1 MLSIV
6 QSTEWEMPTLKIYF
20 WKISSDIFFL
30 FPVRSHPR
38 RHSSQAQPR
47 WGPGRSKQKASTI
60 SKSNKQHYQQD
71 LPKGV
76 KTNIAAAD
84 TAAIEDLHGG
94 EHNLPSGPHTPPQ
107 R

>member
-6 QSTEWEMPTLKIYF
+6 QSTGWEMPTLKIYF
-20 WKISSDIFFL
+20 WAISSDIFL

-38 RHSSQAQPR
+38 RHSSQAQPK

-76 KTNIAAAD
+76 KTNIAAD